1 MSAPLDV
8 FLGLFPIPRRIGDY
22 ARMVERDGW
31 DGLAVTDSQTN
42 NGDAFCA
49 LSVAATVTERIT
61 LTTSA
66 TNAVTRHPSVVAGA
80 IASVHAESNGRA
92 VLGIGRGDSSVR
104 SIGRPLMPLG
114 DFRKALEQIQALLRG
129 DPVAFGESHTTDD
142 VRANSAGVGPGS
154 ARARMAWLQ
163 TYGLRKVPVSVSATG
178 PKTIEI
184 GAVVADRLTLSLGAD
199 LERLRWAIDLARS
212 TRQAAGLDPRG
223 LSIGAYVNATV
234 HPDPER
240 ARELVR
246 PRLNT
251 YIRHWTMHP
260 NARHTLSSDD
270 DSLVERVKQR
280 EVAGLSEDFLE
291 RHAVAGTSA
300 YVIDRLRQIVALGL
314 DHVIVVGY
322 AGNVDP
328 DALIDGSRRF
338 GAEVLPAL
346 RAAAAVPRS

>member
-1 MSAPLDV
+1 MSAPLEI
-8 FLGLFPIPRRIGDY
+8 FLGLFPIPRRIADY
-22 ARMVERDGW
+22 ARMTERDGW

-49 LSVAATVTERIT
+49 LTVAATATERIK

-104 SIGRPLMPLG
+104 SIGRPLMALG
-114 DFRKALEQIQALLRG
+114 QFRQAVEQIQALLRG
-129 DPVAFGESHTTDD
+129 DSVTYGQAQTT
-142 VRANSAGVGPGS
+142 
-154 ARARMAWLQ
+154 RMAWLQ
-163 TYGLRKVPVSVSATG
+163 TYGLPKVPVSVSATG

-184 GAVVADRLTLSLGAD
+184 GSLVADRLTLSLGAD
-199 LERLRWAIDLARS
+199 LERLRWAINLARS
-212 TRQAAGLDPRG
+212 TRAAAGLDPLG
-223 LSIGAYVNATV
+223 LSIGAYVNATA
-234 HPDPER
+234 HSDPER

-260 NARHTLSSDD
+260 NARQTLTADD

-291 RHAVAGTSA
+291 RHAVAGTPE
-300 YVIDRLRQIVALGL
+300 YVVQRLRSIVALGL
-314 DHVIVVGY
+314 DHLIVVGY

-328 DALIDGSRRF
+328 DALADGSRRF
-338 GAEVLPAL
+338 GTEVLPTL
-346 RAAAAVPRS
+346 HSAVLTS

>member
-1 MSAPLDV
+1 MSVPLEV
-8 FLGLFPIPRRIGDY
+8 YLGLFPIPRRIGDY
-22 ARMVERDGW
+22 ARMAERDGW

-49 LSVAATVTERIT
+49 LSVAATATERIK

-114 DFRKALEQIQALLRG
+114 EFRTAIEQIQSLLRG
-129 DPVAFGESHTTDD
+129 DPVAYGESQTT
-142 VRANSAGVGPGS
+142 
-154 ARARMAWLQ
+154 RMAWLQ
-163 TYGLRKVPVSVSATG
+163 TYGLPKVPVSVSATG

-212 TRQAAGLDPRG
+212 TRQDAGLDPLG

-234 HPDPER
+234 HSDPER

-260 NARHTLSSDD
+260 NARQTLRTDD
-270 DSLVERVKQR
+270 DSLVAQVKQR
-280 EVAGLSEDFLE
+280 EVAGLTEDFLE
-291 RHAVAGTSA
+291 RHAVAGTSE
-300 YVIDRLRQIVALGL
+300 YVIDRLQAILALGL
-314 DHVIVVGY
+314 DHLIVVGY

-328 DALIDGSRRF
+328 DALADGSRRF

-346 RAAAAVPRS
+346 RASASV